1 MVSFLLIISFLL
13 HLVAIAAIY
22 KLFQQLHTF
31 KTQDSTEIEA
41 LFDKY
46 LQEIKRENSR
56 LQEELQ
62 QEKHIQRPVKS
73 EPAAAAEP
81 ADKSEADSDIE
92 PDFLPA
98 DIEYTDTMEASLESR
113 VLQLHQEGL
122 SIGEIA
128 RKLNCGK
135 TEAEI
140 IVKMHQ
146 KNNINA

>member
-31 KTQDSTEIEA
+31 KTQDSAEIEA

-62 QEKHIQRPVKS
+62 QEKNTQRPVKS
-73 EPAAAAEP
+73 EPAAADP

-122 SIGEIA
+122 PIGEIA